1 MAVLLG
7 GCEVLVGV
15 AVVVLHPGNYCLH
28 IHKTVH
34 LVMTLP
40 VLSGLKELLRGDLR
54 HCLDNRLIQ
63 RALR

>member
-7 GCEVLVGV
+7 WCEVLVGV
-15 AVVVLHPGNYCLH
+15 AVVVLRLGNYYFH

-40 VLSGLKELLRGDLR
+40 VLSCLKELLGGGDLR
-54 HCLDNRLIQ
+54 HCLDNRL
-63 RALR
+63 R